1 MFCTQPGDHEKSLP
15 IILRV
20 EWFAS
25 KFENDFFQ
33 NELQSFLIRGAQ
45 ECKNITNSM
54 QMLYIYIYIYIYML
68 NFSHFP
74 MPSLCA

>member
-54 QMLYIYIYIYIYML
+54 RENIYICIYIFML
-68 NFSHFP
+68 NF
-74 MPSLCA
+74 